1 MAASCKNKKQR
12 KSAVV
17 QVSFR
22 TLKAQFINR
31 KQEDLY
37 EKERKWVYCVKD
49 LRKQTI
55 SETEEAMGVILE
67 TLGAARWTLHTDK
80 AGTIKQVW
88 WSEELRRLL
97 GYQGET
103 ELPDSMEAGYE
114 LVHPEDLQYVKT
126 NLKRALSSEKNE
138 EKYDIEYRLRKK
150 SGKYHWF
157 RAVGRCAKN
166 FDEQQERSF
175 YGVLVNIDE
184 RKKQEEGIRQNL
196 RVMSILNQN
205 YTAVYFVDLDKDRY
219 TSYLNE
225 GNDYESA
232 RKIVQS
238 EGVYTTT
245 MAKCV
250 LQLVSEEDRE
260 RVAEFVHL
268 ENLKM
273 RLETENEFVLR
284 YRVADS
290 TSAQVNFEMRFVN
303 CSEMRGTHQVVI
315 GFQCIDDKVQNNEIV
330 ATIGKIYWIIY
341 RMDLLTNTYE
351 EISSEE
357 EMYRLTGK
365 HGNTRE
371 VFKEVCENVVA
382 PEYQPIM
389 KEFLNTSTLAERMK
403 KEESISI
410 EYLAANGQ
418 WHLGRF
424 IVKDRDAN
432 GQVVTVLYV
441 ANEIDERKRKELEYQ
456 RKLKETV
463 EEAERANI
471 AKTDFL
477 RRMSHDIRTPIN
489 GIRGMVE
496 IENHYANDVKKLE
509 ECRKK
514 IWEASGYLLSLVN
527 NVLDMN
533 KLESGSIILE
543 EEAFDIQQMLEESKA
558 VIGMEATEYGVRFS
572 MKADEIRHRYLI
584 GSPTYLKQILMNLAN
599 NAMKY
604 NREGGRVAVSCR
616 ETLNDGQRAVF
627 EFICAD
633 TGIGMSEEFQERAF
647 EPFSQEKKDAR
658 STFTGSGLGLSIIK
672 NLVEY
677 MSGTIELCS
686 KENVGT
692 TFKIRIPIAIDR
704 KPYQEEKTAETADIK
719 GMRALVVEDNQLNM
733 EIAKFMLE
741 NQGLIVTGVENGK
754 EAVDLFAESKP
765 DDFRFIFMDVMMPVM
780 GGLEATRKIRSMNR
794 PDAKSVP
801 IFAMTANAFKD
812 DILASLEAGM
822 NKHLT
827 KPLDESKIVAALQ
840 EYAH

>member
-1 MAASCKNKKQR
+1 MHSVREN
-12 KSAVV
+12 
-17 QVSFR
+17 
-22 TLKAQFINR
+22 
-31 KQEDLY
+31 
-37 EKERKWVYCVKD
+37 D
-49 LRKQTI
+49 LRKRAEK
-55 SETEEAMGVILE
+55 ETEEAMSVILE

-80 AGTIKQVW
+80 NGRIKEVW

-97 GYQGET
+97 GYQGEK
-103 ELPDSMEAGYE
+103 ELPNNMDAGYA
-114 LVHPEDLQYVKT
+114 LVYPDDLKKVKSR
-126 NLKRALSSEKNE
+126 LEKVLASKNNE

-150 SGKYHWF
+150 NGTYHWF
-157 RAVGRCAKN
+157 RAVGRCVSVLEE
-166 FDEQQERSF
+166 DEHTF
-175 YGVLVNIDE
+175 YGVLLNIDK
-184 RKKQEEGIRQNL
+184 RKKQEQGIRQNL
-196 RVMSILNQN
+196 RVMSILNQK
-205 YTAVYFVDLDKDRY
+205 YTAVYFVDLDENKY
-219 TSYLNE
+219 TSYLRKGNE
-225 GNDYESA
+225 YESA
-232 RKIVQS
+232 SKIVQS
-238 EGVYTTT
+238 EGIYTET
-245 MAKCV
+245 MSECILHLVAKEDHKK
-250 LQLVSEEDRE
+250 VSE
-260 RVAEFVHL
+260 FVELEHL
-268 ENLKM
+268 KK
-273 RLETENEFVLR
+273 RLETEDEFFVR
-284 YRVADS
+284 YRIADENS
-290 TSAQVNFEMRFVN
+290 KQKNFEMRFVN
-303 CSEMRGTHQVVI
+303 CSDTPDSHQAVI
-315 GFQCIDDKVQNNEIV
+315 GFHCIDDVIQNNEIV
-330 ATIGKIYWIIY
+330 ATIGKIYWLMY
-341 RMDLLTNTYE
+341 RMDLQTDTYE

-365 HGNTRE
+365 HGNITE
-371 VFKEVCENVVA
+371 VFKEVCENVVD
-382 PEYQPIM
+382 PEYQKTM
-389 KEFLNTSTLAERMK
+389 KEFLDTSTLAKRMRN
-403 KEESISI
+403 EESISI

-432 GQVVTVLYV
+432 GQVTTVLYV
-441 ANEIDERKRKELEYQ
+441 ANEIDERKKKELEYQ

-496 IENHYANDVKKLE
+496 IENYYANDVEKLE

-543 EEAFDIQQMLEESKA
+543 EEAFDIHQMLDESKA
-558 VIGMEATEYGVRFS
+558 VIGMQATEYGVDFS
-572 MKADEIRHRYLI
+572 MQADEIIHPYLI

-604 NREGGRVAVSCR
+604 NREGGRVDISCK
-616 ETLNDGQRAVF
+616 ETLDDGQRGVF

-633 TGIGMSEEFQERAF
+633 TGIGMSEEFQKRAF

-677 MSGTIELCS
+677 MSGTIELTS

-692 TFKIRIPIAIDR
+692 TFKIRIPITID
-704 KPYQEEKTAETADIK
+704 KNPYQKEKTTKIADIK
-719 GMRALVVEDNQLNM
+719 GMKAMVVEDNELNM
-733 EIAKFMLE
+733 EIARFMLE
-741 NQGLIVTGVENGK
+741 NQGLVVTSVENGK
-754 EAVDLFAESKP
+754 EAVDLFASSKP

-812 DILASLEAGM
+812 DIRASSEAGM

>member
-1 MAASCKNKKQR
+1 MHSVRENNLKKQ
-12 KSAVV
+12 A
-17 QVSFR
+17 
-22 TLKAQFINR
+22 
-31 KQEDLY
+31 
-37 EKERKWVYCVKD
+37 EK
-49 LRKQTI
+49 
-55 SETEEAMGVILE
+55 ETEEAMSVILE

-80 AGTIKQVW
+80 HGRITEVW

-97 GYQGET
+97 GYQGEK
-103 ELPDSMEAGYE
+103 ELPNNMDAGYA
-114 LVHPEDLQYVKT
+114 LVYPDDFMQVKSR
-126 NLKRALSSEKNE
+126 LEKVLASKNNE

-150 SGKYHWF
+150 NGTYHWF
-157 RAVGRCAKN
+157 RAVGRCVSALEE
-166 FDEQQERSF
+166 DEHTF
-175 YGVLVNIDE
+175 YGVLLNIDK
-184 RKKQEEGIRQNL
+184 RKKQEQGIRQNL
-196 RVMSILNQN
+196 RVMSILNQK
-205 YTAVYFVDLDKDRY
+205 YTAVYFVDLDENKY
-219 TSYLNE
+219 TSYLRKGNE
-225 GNDYESA
+225 YESA
-232 RKIVQS
+232 SKIVQS
-238 EGVYTTT
+238 EGIYTET
-245 MAKCV
+245 MAQCI
-250 LQLVSEEDRE
+250 LYLVAKEDRE
-260 RVAEFVHL
+260 KVSEFVELEHL
-268 ENLKM
+268 KK
-273 RLETENEFVLR
+273 RLETEDEFFVR
-284 YRVADS
+284 YRIADENS
-290 TSAQVNFEMRFVN
+290 KQKNFEMRFVN
-303 CSEMRGTHQVVI
+303 CSDTPGSHQVVI
-315 GFQCIDDKVQNNEIV
+315 GFHCIDDTIQNNEIV
-330 ATIGKIYWIIY
+330 ATIGKIYWLMY
-341 RMDLLTNTYE
+341 RMDLQTDTYE

-365 HGNTRE
+365 HGNITE
-371 VFKEVCENVVA
+371 VFNEVCENVVD
-382 PEYQPIM
+382 PEYQKIM
-389 KEFLNTSTLAERMK
+389 KEFLDTSTLARRMRN
-403 KEESISI
+403 EESISM

-424 IVKDRDAN
+424 IVKDRDAD
-432 GQVVTVLYV
+432 GQVTTVLYV

-496 IENHYANDVKKLE
+496 IENYYANDVEKLE

-543 EEAFDIQQMLEESKA
+543 EEAFNIHQMLDESKA
-558 VIGMEATEYGVRFS
+558 VIGMQATEYGVDFS
-572 MKADEIRHRYLI
+572 MQADEIIHPYLI

-604 NREGGRVAVSCR
+604 NREGGRVDISCK
-616 ETLNDGQRAVF
+616 ETLDDGQRGVF

-633 TGIGMSEEFQERAF
+633 TGIGMSEEFQKRAF

-677 MSGTIELCS
+677 MSGTIELTS

-692 TFKIRIPIAIDR
+692 TFKIRIPITIDAN
-704 KPYQEEKTAETADIK
+704 PYQEKKTTQITDIK
-719 GMRALVVEDNQLNM
+719 GMKAMVVEDNELNM

-741 NQGLIVTGVENGK
+741 NQGLVVTSVENGK
-754 EAVDLFAESKP
+754 EAVDLFASSKP

-812 DILASLEAGM
+812 DIRASSEAGM